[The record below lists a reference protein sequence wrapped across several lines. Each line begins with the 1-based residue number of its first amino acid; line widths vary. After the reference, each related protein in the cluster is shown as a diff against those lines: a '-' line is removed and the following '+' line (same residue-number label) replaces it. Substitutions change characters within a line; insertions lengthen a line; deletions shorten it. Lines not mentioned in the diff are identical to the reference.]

1 MFRAAPRPRPG
12 MANDGQI
19 STAIDAI
26 QWVAGKET
34 RYIAVSK
41 ANRHSALVEQ
51 GAESAVVFIDQH
63 SDLKNGLLSISPY
76 RSGKKTLVGVVKR

>member
-1 MFRAAPRPRPG
+1 

-26 QWVAGKET
+26 QRVAGKET
-34 RYIAVSK
+34 RYIAV
-41 ANRHSALVEQ
+41 EQ
-51 GAESAVVFIDQH
+51 GAESAVLFIDQH
-63 SDLKNGLLSISPY
+63 SDLKNGLLSICPY